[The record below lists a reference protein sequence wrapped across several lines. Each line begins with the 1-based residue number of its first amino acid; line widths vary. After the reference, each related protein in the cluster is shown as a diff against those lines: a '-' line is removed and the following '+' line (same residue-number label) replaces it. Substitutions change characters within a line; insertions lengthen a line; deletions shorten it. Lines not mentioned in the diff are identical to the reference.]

1 MPTLS
6 WRHHTLI
13 QSLLSRGPLKEDD
26 FHSVFSH
33 VTGKSPGAHQQL
45 FNEYLRKINAELG
58 YVQFELRACR
68 NQYDGNVYYGV
79 VNNVSDDQSKHG
91 TKYTVPQIAFYK
103 GIVEAIIQDVEA
115 QGSISNIQALNIRLE
130 NQVPGGT
137 DSRSQGGSTE
147 VPPAF
152 KNFSMAQKEKTLEQ
166 LMQDKW
172 LCLTLDGKIGLG
184 VRSFLDLRS
193 WFRTNEVPAC
203 EVCNEAAVKVERVC
217 PGCGTKWPGS
227 VVKADVG
234 EEEHDPNLPSQ
245 NPQPPEPS
253 VRTRRRIREVDN
265 NNAESDSCPTSV
277 ALPETKR
284 VTRNSAR
291 LKKPGKKSDAT
302 YDDLYFNGL
311 AYSLS
316 EDDDLIFEQNVTS
329 SIELDARKKI
339 TVTNETNNLDSLE
352 NPPSDEL

>member
-79 VNNVSDDQSKHG
+79 VNNVSDDQSKLG

-130 NQVPGGT
+130 NQVPRGT
-137 DSRSQGGSTE
+137 DSQSQGGSTE

-172 LCLTLDGKIGLG
+172 LCLTPDGKIGLG

-203 EVCNEAAVKVERVC
+203 EVCNEAAVKAHLCQNEGCNVRMHQYCLNKKFSRKQVERVC
-217 PGCGTKWPGS
+217 PGCGTKWHGS
-227 VVKADVG
+227 VVKADAG

-245 NPQPPEPS
+245 NPQPPESS

-291 LKKPGKKSDAT
+291 LKS
-302 YDDLYFNGL
+302 F
-311 AYSLS
+311 
-316 EDDDLIFEQNVTS
+316 
-329 SIELDARKKI
+329 R
-339 TVTNETNNLDSLE
+339 
-352 NPPSDEL
+352 

>member
-26 FHSVFSH
+26 FHSIFSH
-33 VTGKSPGAHQQL
+33 VTGKSPGAHLQL
-45 FNEYLRKINAELG
+45 FNEYLRNINVELG

-68 NQYDGNVYYGV
+68 NQYDGNVYYGL
-79 VNNVSDDQSKHG
+79 VNNISDDQSKLG

-103 GIVEAIIQDVEA
+103 GIVEVIIQDVEA
-115 QGSISNIQALNIRLE
+115 QGSISNIQALNIRME
-130 NQVPGGT
+130 NQIPRGT
-137 DSRSQGGSTE
+137 DSQSQGGPTQ

-166 LMQDKW
+166 LMQDNW

-203 EVCNEAAVKVERVC
+203 EVCNEAAVKAQLCPNEGCNVRMHPYCLKKKFSRKQVERVC

-227 VVKADVG
+227 AVKAEAVQ
-234 EEEHDPNLPSQ
+234 EENDPNLTSQ
-245 NPQPPEPS
+245 NSQPPEPS
-253 VRTRRRIREVDN
+253 VRAKRRIREVGI
-265 NNAESDSCPTSV
+265 NNAESDSCPVS
-277 ALPETKR
+277 ASLHETKR

-291 LKKPGKKSDAT
+291 LKS
-302 YDDLYFNGL
+302 F
-311 AYSLS
+311 
-316 EDDDLIFEQNVTS
+316 
-329 SIELDARKKI
+329 R
-339 TVTNETNNLDSLE
+339 
-352 NPPSDEL
+352 